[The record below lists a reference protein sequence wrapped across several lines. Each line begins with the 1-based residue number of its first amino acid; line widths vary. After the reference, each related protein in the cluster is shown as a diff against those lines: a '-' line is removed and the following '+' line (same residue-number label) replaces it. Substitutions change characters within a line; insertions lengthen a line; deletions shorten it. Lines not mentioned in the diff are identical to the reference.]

1 MSMYNLPEYK
11 LNNYDTTASS
21 SFYSKDEAT
30 NFTQPTSNNDNGIVK
45 NAIYLSIYLL
55 IYLLLSF
62 MKSFFLPP
70 TIYTYIYMNEKPV
83 CVCVTQ

>member
-45 NAIYLSIYLL
+45 NAIYLSIYLS
-55 IYLLLSF
+55 IYSSIYYCLL
-62 MKSFFLPP
+62 
-70 TIYTYIYMNEKPV
+70 
-83 CVCVTQ
+83 

>member
-45 NAIYLSIYLL
+45 NAVYLSIYLSIYLL
-55 IYLLLSF
+55 IYLLLPF

-70 TIYTYIYMNEKPV
+70 TIYT
-83 CVCVTQ
+83 